1 MRTGTP
7 VLRLGGPA
15 RARVFRARTAA
26 TLLLL
31 AAGSASCGQLQ
42 RQGQASSYLIVNALE
57 AARGDDPATFGGF
70 LHSDVVT
77 VVDDVPTIF
86 NDVGR
91 VKLVLAMKDP
101 GSSTSP
107 TEPSSANLITLNR
120 YHVRFRRA
128 DGRNTEG
135 VDVPYAFDGGM
146 TMTVGTTES
155 AGAFEI
161 VRHIAKEEAP
171 LRALAANGL
180 IITTIAEITFY
191 GHDQTGREV
200 SATASMTVE
209 FGNFAD
215 PKS

>member
-7 VLRLGGPA
+7 VLRFGGPA
-15 RARVFRARTAA
+15 RARVCRARTAA
-26 TLLLL
+26 ALLLL

-107 TEPSSANLITLNR
+107 TQPSSANLITLNR

-146 TMTVGTTES
+146 TLTVGTTES

-171 LRALAANGL
+171 LKALGASGL
-180 IITTIAEITFY
+180 IITTIAEVTFY

-200 SATASMTVE
+200 SVTGSMTVE
-209 FGNFAD
+209 FGNCAD
-215 PKS
+215 PKK

>member
-1 MRTGTP
+1 VRT
-7 VLRLGGPA
+7 
-15 RARVFRARTAA
+15 RVFRARTAV

-57 AARGDDPATFGGF
+57 AARGDDPTTFGGF

-77 VVDDVPTIF
+77 VKDDVPTIF

-107 TEPSSANLITLNR
+107 TEPSSANLITINR

-135 VDVPYAFDGGM
+135 VDVPYGFDGGM
-146 TMTVGTTES
+146 TMTVSTTES
-155 AGAFEI
+155 TGAFEI
-161 VRHIAKEEAP
+161 VRHVAKEEAP

-200 SATASMTVE
+200 SVTGSMTVE

-215 PKS
+215 PESKS

>member
-15 RARVFRARTAA
+15 RARVFHARTAA

-42 RQGQASSYLIVNALE
+42 RQGQASSYLIVNAIE
-57 AARGDDPATFGGF
+57 AAKGDDPETFGSF
-70 LHSDVVT
+70 LHSDVQT

-107 TEPSSANLITLNR
+107 TEPSSANLVTIDR

-135 VDVPYAFDGGM
+135 VDVPYSFDGGM
-146 TMTVGTTES
+146 TMTVGTSEA
-155 AGAFEI
+155 AGGFEL
-161 VRHIAKEEAP
+161 VRHIAKKEAP
-171 LRALAANGL
+171 LRALVANGL
-180 IITTIAEITFY
+180 IISTIAEITFY

-200 SATASMTVE
+200 SATASMTVD

>member
-1 MRTGTP
+1 
-7 VLRLGGPA
+7 VLRPGGPA
-15 RARVFRARTAA
+15 RTRVFRARTAA

-31 AAGSASCGQLQ
+31 AAGAASCGQLQ
-42 RQGQASSYLIVNALE
+42 RQGQASSYLIVNAIE
-57 AARGDDPATFGGF
+57 AAKGDDPTTFGSF
-70 LHSDVVT
+70 LNSDVQT

-107 TEPSSANLITLNR
+107 TEPSSANLITIDR

-135 VDVPYAFDGGM
+135 VDVPYSFDGAM
-146 TMTVGTTES
+146 TMTVGPSEA
-155 AGAFEI
+155 AGGFEL
-161 VRHIAKEEAP
+161 VRHTAKKEAP
-171 LRALAANGL
+171 LRALVANGL
-180 IITTIAEITFY
+180 IISTIAEITFY

-200 SATASMTVE
+200 SATASMTVD

>member
-1 MRTGTP
+1 MRTGTEP
-7 VLRLGGPA
+7 VEHGAPGRA
-15 RARVFRARTAA
+15 RAFRARTAA
-26 TLLLL
+26 ALLLL

-42 RQGQASSYLIVNALE
+42 RQGQASSYLIVNGLE
-57 AARGDDPATFGGF
+57 AARGDDPATFSGF

-77 VVDDVPTIF
+77 VKDDVATVF

-91 VKLVLAMKDP
+91 VRLVLAMKDP

-107 TEPSSANLITLNR
+107 TDPSSANLITLDR

-135 VDVPYAFDGGM
+135 VDVPYEFDGGL
-146 TMTVGTTES
+146 TLTVGTTEV
-155 AGAFEI
+155 AATFEI
-161 VRHIAKEEAP
+161 VRHIAKAEAP
-171 LRALAANGL
+171 LQALAVNGL
-180 IITTIAEITFY
+180 VITTIAEVTFY

-200 SATASMTVE
+200 SVTASMTVD